1 MKENVGRHNDLFK
14 SINFKSHSGLDLTW
28 KIECDVLSDPEWF
41 TIKKMILEVTPPF
54 REAIGI
60 PRGGIKLGNLLNE
73 HATGKEEDPICIVDD
88 VLTTGNS
95 MEKYREEIEKNKS
108 NLEETEVVESKIKY
122 EPMLSGPIGWVVFA
136 RGECPMWINPLF
148 QMFISTLNHATS
160 IGALS
165 YHGRGKEKLD
175 TNY

>member
-1 MKENVGRHNDLFK
+1 MNENVGRHNDLFK

-60 PRGGIKLGNLLNE
+60 PRGGIKLGDLLNE

-88 VLTTGNS
+88 VLTTGES
-95 MEKYREEIEKNKS
+95 MEYF
-108 NLEETEVVESKIKY
+108 
-122 EPMLSGPIGWVVFA
+122 LSQYGRNRQPFTAIGWVVFA
-136 RGECPMWINPLF
+136 RVQTPDWVKALF
-148 QMFISTLNHATS
+148 QMPD
-160 IGALS
+160 GW
-165 YHGRGKEKLD
+165 
-175 TNY
+175 